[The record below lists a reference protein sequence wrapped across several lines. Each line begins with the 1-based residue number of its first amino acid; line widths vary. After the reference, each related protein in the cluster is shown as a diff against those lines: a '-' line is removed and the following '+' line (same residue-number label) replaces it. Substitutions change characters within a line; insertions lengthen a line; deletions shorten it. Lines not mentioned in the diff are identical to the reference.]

1 MTLSSALR
9 GKLGGPL
16 VAVEV
21 KDSKHGASHRWSLQK
36 LRYHIILYP
45 ILTIPTSSPF
55 PHPHHPH
62 TLTPSLS
69 PHPHHPYTLT
79 ILTPSP
85 SPHPHHPHT
94 LTIPTPSPSPHPH
107 HPHTLTIPTPSPSP
121 HPHHSHT
128 LTIPT
133 PSPSPHPYHSRTSTI
148 LTPSPSPHL
157 HHLQAKASGYEKCLP
172 DSMWFRGTH
181 SQLLPQPTGGR
192 PIL

>member
-45 ILTIPTSSPF
+45 ILTIPTSSP
-55 PHPHHPH
+55 PH
-62 TLTPSLS
+62 TLTIP
-69 PHPHHPYTLT
+69 
-79 ILTPSP
+79 TPSP

-107 HPHTLTIPTPSPSP
+107 HPHTLTIPTPSP
-121 HPHHSHT
+121 HPHHPHT
-128 LTIPT
+128 
-133 PSPSPHPYHSRTSTI
+133 SPS
-148 LTPSPSPHL
+148 LHL
-157 HHLQAKASGYEKCLP
+157 HHPHTFTICRQRLVAMRSAYQTACGSEAPIPSSSL
-172 DSMWFRGTH
+172 
-181 SQLLPQPTGGR
+181 SQLGEDPFYDRCPWFQLVGR
-192 PIL
+192 YYIIVGTLTCK